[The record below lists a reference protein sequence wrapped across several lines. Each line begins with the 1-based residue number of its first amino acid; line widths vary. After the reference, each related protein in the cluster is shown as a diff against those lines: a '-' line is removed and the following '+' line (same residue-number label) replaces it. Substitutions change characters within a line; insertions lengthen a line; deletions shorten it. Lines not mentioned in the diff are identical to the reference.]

1 MDRARRIPERLTVAF
16 IDVDGL
22 KAVNDADGHAAG
34 DSLLVAVA
42 DALTAC
48 LRSYDLIVRVGGD
61 EFVCALPNMD
71 LDTVRERFVEASAT
85 LARSVT
91 GGSITVGL
99 TELAEGD
106 FPSDVIARA
115 DADLLAQ
122 RQKASP

>member
-1 MDRARRIPERLTVAF
+1 MDRACRIPEPLAIAF

-34 DSLLVAVA
+34 DTLLIAVA
-42 DALTAC
+42 DALRAC

-61 EFVCALPNMD
+61 EFVCALPNME
-71 LDTVRERFVEASAT
+71 LDAVRERFVEASAA
-85 LARSVT
+85 LALSAP

-122 RQKASP
+122 RQKESR